1 MENILITGGAGYIGS
16 HVALELLASQFNVF
30 VIDNLSNSNTEA
42 MKAIKILTNKEISF
56 YEGDICDQAFLNNFF
71 KKNNIDC
78 VVHCAGLKAVAESI
92 SKPFE
97 YYQNNLNGTLNLIS
111 SMNKYSVKK
120 IIFSSSATVYDSNQ
134 KMPLN
139 ELSRI
144 GKGQNPYARTKIIIE
159 NLLQDLFSSDLK
171 WSVTLLR
178 YFNPV
183 GNDPSSLIGEDP
195 LGIPNNLMPL
205 INQAAFN
212 LSQLIIF
219 GSDYETPDG
228 TAIRDF
234 IHVSDLAKGHM
245 LSLKQ
250 ILDSD
255 HKLKIYNLGLGKG
268 VSVLEIINTFE
279 KVNNL
284 KLNYKFGNRREG
296 DLPICFTDNSYARKE
311 LSWEPKF
318 NLQDMCKH
326 SYQWYQ
332 QKISKDKS

>member
-16 HVALELLASQFNVF
+16 HVALELLASKFNVF

-42 MKAIKILTNKEISF
+42 MKAIKILTNKEIFF

-284 KLNYKFGNRREG
+284 KLNYKFGDRREG
-296 DLPICFTDNSYARKE
+296 DLPICFADNSYARKE

-332 QKISKDKS
+332 QKIRKDKS